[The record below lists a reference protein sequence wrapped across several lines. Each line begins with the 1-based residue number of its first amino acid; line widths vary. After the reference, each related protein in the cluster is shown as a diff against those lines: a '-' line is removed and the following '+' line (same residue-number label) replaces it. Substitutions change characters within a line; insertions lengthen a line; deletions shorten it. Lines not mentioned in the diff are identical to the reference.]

1 MGSVWGNKIK
11 MSIFGESH
19 GEGIGVVIDG
29 FPAGFAVD
37 FEYINKEL
45 KRRAP
50 GGNLA
55 TARKESDEVQ
65 ILSGIKGALT
75 KFTTGAPICAFIKN
89 TDMRSSDYQSEL
101 INPRPSHADYTAH
114 IKYNGF
120 ADMRGGG
127 HFSARLTAP
136 FVFAGALCADYL
148 KREHNIIIGA
158 RIKRVGHIEDNRLD
172 YDMID
177 SSFIDE
183 LKALEPPA
191 MISEEK
197 AEEARS
203 FLTQLKAEGDSVGA
217 VVECFAVN
225 IPTGLGEHIFAS
237 AETVI
242 SSAVFGIP
250 GVKGIEFGR
259 GFELTAMRGS
269 EANDEF
275 YYDNNGQ
282 VRVKKNNN
290 GGILGGMTSGMPV
303 VFSVAFKPT
312 PSIFIEQETVNLRD
326 KTNENLTIK
335 GRHDPCIG
343 LRAVPIVE
351 AAAVIAFM
359 EMKLQMQK
367 MS

>member
-1 MGSVWGNKIK
+1 MGSVWGNKLK
-11 MSIFGESH
+11 LSIFGESH

-37 FEYINKEL
+37 FEYINRQM

-50 GGNLA
+50 GGSLA
-55 TARKESDEVQ
+55 TARKESDEAQ
-65 ILSGIKGALT
+65 ILSGIKGD
-75 KFTTGAPICAFIKN
+75 FTTGAPICAFIKN
-89 TDMRSSDYQSEL
+89 NDMRSSDYQSEL

-120 ADMRGGG
+120 ADLRGGG
-127 HFSARLTAP
+127 HLSARLTAP

-148 KREHNIIIGA
+148 KREYNITIAA
-158 RIKRVGHIEDNRLD
+158 RIKRVGHIEDDGLD
-172 YDMID
+172 YAVID
-177 SSFIDE
+177 ASVVDKLNTSE
-183 LKALEPPA
+183 LPMLNEK
-191 MISEEK
+191 K
-197 AEEARS
+197 AEEVRD
-203 FLTQLKAEGDSVGA
+203 FLAQLKSEGDSVGA
-217 VVECFAVN
+217 IVECFVLNAPV
-225 IPTGLGEHIFAS
+225 GLGEHIFSS
-237 AETVI
+237 AEAII

-259 GFELTAMRGS
+259 GFELATMRGS
-269 EANDEF
+269 DANDGF
-275 YYDNNGQ
+275 YYDSDGQ
-282 VRVKKNNN
+282 VRVRKNNN

-326 KTNENLTIK
+326 KTNENFTIK

-351 AAAVIAFM
+351 AAAAVAFM
-359 EMKLQMQK
+359 EMTKG
-367 MS
+367 